1 MCPRTQQRAYCDCRK
16 RSERFPGKW
25 YLSWVAKNESS
36 RVELPGR
43 TGLSDRSHA
52 KPQVQRK
59 PRNSG
64 IRQREAHESAAPR
77 LTTSGS
83 GRSLSAR
90 IGAQSGGGNRTRTH
104 PPRTGPSPSVGPQV
118 PPGESEAAG
127 QTRFL
132 KAPCAG
138 RSVGLG
144 PLTRYLPPALEA
156 PTSPRSLPADSQ
168 GASQRRSRR
177 SLS

>member
-1 MCPRTQQRAYCDCRK
+1 M
-16 RSERFPGKW
+16 
-25 YLSWVAKNESS
+25 
-36 RVELPGR
+36 ELACR

-59 PRNSG
+59 PQNPG
-64 IRQREAHESAAPR
+64 IRQRDAQESAAPS

-90 IGAQSGGGNRTRTH
+90 TGAQSGGGNRTRTH
-104 PPRTGPSPSVGPQV
+104 PPRTGPSPLCGPQV

-127 QTRFL
+127 QTRFP
-132 KAPCAG
+132 KAPWAG

-144 PLTRYLPPALEA
+144 PLTRYLPSALEA
-156 PTSPRSLPADSQ
+156 PTSPRSVPADSQ
-168 GASQRRSRR
+168 GASERRSRG

>member
-1 MCPRTQQRAYCDCRK
+1 MD
-16 RSERFPGKW
+16 
-25 YLSWVAKNESS
+25 
-36 RVELPGR
+36 LPGR

-59 PRNSG
+59 PQNSG
-64 IRQREAHESAAPR
+64 IRQRDAQENTAPR
-77 LTTSGS
+77 LITSGS

-90 IGAQSGGGNRTRTH
+90 TGAQSGGGNRTRTH

-118 PPGESEAAG
+118 SPGESEAAG

-132 KAPCAG
+132 RAPWAG
-138 RSVGLG
+138 RSVGVG
-144 PLTRYLPPALEA
+144 PLTRYLPPSLEA
-156 PTSPRSLPADSQ
+156 PTSPRSAPADSQ
-168 GASQRRSRR
+168 GASQRQSRR

>member
-1 MCPRTQQRAYCDCRK
+1 MK
-16 RSERFPGKW
+16 S
-25 YLSWVAKNESS
+25 ESS
-36 RVELPGR
+36 RVDLPGR

-59 PRNSG
+59 PQNSG
-64 IRQREAHESAAPR
+64 IRQRDAQENTAPR
-77 LTTSGS
+77 LITSGS

-90 IGAQSGGGNRTRTH
+90 TGAQSGGGNRTRTH
-104 PPRTGPSPSVGPQV
+104 PPRTVPSPSVGPQV

-132 KAPCAG
+132 KAPWAG
-138 RSVGLG
+138 RSVGVG
-144 PLTRYLPPALEA
+144 PLTRYLPPSLEA
-156 PTSPRSLPADSQ
+156 PTSPRSAPADSQ
-168 GASQRRSRR
+168 GASQRQSRG

>member
-1 MCPRTQQRAYCDCRK
+1 MK
-16 RSERFPGKW
+16 S
-25 YLSWVAKNESS
+25 ESS
-36 RVELPGR
+36 RVDLPGR

-59 PRNSG
+59 PQNSG
-64 IRQREAHESAAPR
+64 IRQRDAQENTAPR
-77 LTTSGS
+77 LITSGS

-90 IGAQSGGGNRTRTH
+90 TGAQSGGGNRTRTH

-118 PPGESEAAG
+118 SPGESEAAG

-132 KAPCAG
+132 RAPWAG
-138 RSVGLG
+138 RSVGVG
-144 PLTRYLPPALEA
+144 PLTRYLPPSLEA
-156 PTSPRSLPADSQ
+156 PTSPRSAPADSQ
-168 GASQRRSRR
+168 GASQRQSRR

>member
-1 MCPRTQQRAYCDCRK
+1 MD
-16 RSERFPGKW
+16 
-25 YLSWVAKNESS
+25 
-36 RVELPGR
+36 LPGR

-59 PRNSG
+59 PQNSG
-64 IRQREAHESAAPR
+64 IRRRDAQESTAPR
-77 LTTSGS
+77 LITSGS

-90 IGAQSGGGNRTRTH
+90 TGAQSGGGNRTRTH

-132 KAPCAG
+132 KAPWAG
-138 RSVGLG
+138 RSVGVG
-144 PLTRYLPPALEA
+144 PLTRYLPPSLGA
-156 PTSPRSLPADSQ
+156 PTSPRSAPADSQ
-168 GASQRRSRR
+168 GASQRQSRR